1 MRGISMTGFDDE
13 LDHICAWGRWRS
25 GDALND
31 ATLVPD
37 PGREPVRPRVS
48 TAWPARPRRGS
59 RRLRLVADRGASTS
73 LLRPVR

>member
-1 MRGISMTGFDDE
+1 MTGFDDE

-37 PGREPVRPRVS
+37 PGREGVRPRVP
-48 TAWPARPRRGS
+48 TASLGARPRLT
-59 RRLRLVADRGASTS
+59 RRLRLVTGHGAATH